1 MVTDGNVASPSGR
14 TRVLVVDDS
23 PTALRVLQVTL
34 EAEHYEVATASDG
47 GEGLEKVREWSPD
60 LILTDSMMPGVDGFA
75 FLRRLKEN
83 AATARIPVI
92 MLTSGDPRDLDLGKE
107 QLQPDVLV
115 TKSAEMGALLAEI
128 RALLKR
134 V

>member
-1 MVTDGNVASPSGR
+1 VTDENIASRSRR

-23 PTALRVLQVTL
+23 PTALRVLQATL

-75 FLRRLKEN
+75 FLRSLKEN
-83 AATARIPVI
+83 ATTGRIPVI
-92 MLTSGDPRDLDLGKE
+92 MLTSGDPRDLDSGKE
-107 QLQPDVLV
+107 QIQPDVLV
-115 TKSAEMGALLAEI
+115 KKSAEMGALLAEI